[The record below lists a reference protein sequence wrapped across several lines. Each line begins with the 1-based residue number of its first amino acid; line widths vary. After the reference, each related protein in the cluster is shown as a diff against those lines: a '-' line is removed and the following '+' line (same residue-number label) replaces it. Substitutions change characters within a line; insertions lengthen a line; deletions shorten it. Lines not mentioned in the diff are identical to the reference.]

1 MKIKRVLKLG
11 AIWCQP
17 CHVFGKT
24 FEKVAEME
32 KYNGIEFKEVDIEN
46 DDDAELLVEK
56 FGVRNVPTTLILDEE
71 DNLITLCSTCHYN
84 VHHGKQK
91 LNLKGKLKGA
101 LKHATQMNSIRKQL
115 LERVYPS
122 AIETFGYITK
132 AKSTLGLTNEGR
144 SVYGGASAGA
154 EAVIADANIP
164 FKEPLKKILRKN

>member
-71 DNLITLCSTCHYN
+71 DNLIYKLIGN
-84 VHHGKQK
+84 VS
-91 LNLKGKLKGA
+91 
-101 LKHATQMNSIRKQL
+101 MNDFTDVLDK
-115 LERVYPS
+115 
-122 AIETFGYITK
+122 AINGTE
-132 AKSTLGLTNEGR
+132 
-144 SVYGGASAGA
+144 
-154 EAVIADANIP
+154 
-164 FKEPLKKILRKN
+164 